1 MFEASGSIAF
11 FLLALGTLVAWSSFQ
26 GLSAEPGPMGPTAQF
41 PPMLLWIGL
50 AAGVLML
57 GGGAK
62 LALDA
67 AAFAASSGG
76 GAGGFCITG

>member
-1 MFEASGSIAF
+1 M
-11 FLLALGTLVAWSSFQ
+11 T
-26 GLSAEPGPMGPTAQF
+26 AEPGPGAASAQF

-67 AAFAASSGG
+67 AAFAASSGTV
-76 GAGGFCITG
+76 GGFCATG